1 MRRLEKGREYLFELG
16 AQPNVR
22 ESNSA
27 KYCVRTLALLPSLPR
42 AYAGAD
48 FQFWHSNKRV
58 APPSVGK
65 RHLQRLIMAR
75 VPTFRDVIKSG
86 SFAAPMTNW
95 VTLAA
100 AVSKPEFDG
109 QLRRALDW
117 EVKQFR
123 RYGVDVGDY
132 EALARRIRPN
142 GLVRKKNE
150 SAEAFC
156 RRIFMR
162 RPSWQKSPQ
171 DALGPRGRR
180 WPAG

>member
-1 MRRLEKGREYLFELG
+1 MRKEGNTSSSSERSPALEKAIVRSIAYELLRSYPLYRELMRAPILSSG
-16 AQPNVR
+16 TPT
-22 ESNSA
+22 SA
-27 KYCVRTLALLPSLPR
+27 SLR
-42 AYAGAD
+42 LRSG
-48 FQFWHSNKRV
+48 
-58 APPSVGK
+58 SVTYGGS
-65 RHLQRLIMAR
+65 LVR